1 MMLPVFALPCLF
13 LALKKVT
20 ALLLLVH
27 ILIHN
32 CTSGVT
38 IKHHNKTKQ
47 KVGFFLFICLFFLR
61 MNVVFLHRT
70 LSHCK

>member
-32 CTSGVT
+32 CTSGVNIT
-38 IKHHNKTKQ
+38 IKQSRKW
-47 KVGFFLFICLFFLR
+47 VFFCLFVCFFLC
-61 MNVVFLHRT
+61 MNAVFLHRT